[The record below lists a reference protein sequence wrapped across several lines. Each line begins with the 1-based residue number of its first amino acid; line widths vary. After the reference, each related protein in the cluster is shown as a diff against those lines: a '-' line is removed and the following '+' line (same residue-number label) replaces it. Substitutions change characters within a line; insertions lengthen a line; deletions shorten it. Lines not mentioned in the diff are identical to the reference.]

1 MQFCARSYPFSACCR
16 IVVTPAAG
24 AHLHL
29 RAAAAA
35 PATARWMSRGL
46 LATEAGAGPPF
57 RKDTG
62 KLSLWSWAQILSTR
76 VELLFLYV
84 TPRHSLHLFRANS
97 LYSTLEHR
105 LTVWTITYCH
115 LRRKKVMLNI
125 SRMLEGS
132 YWWPCS
138 FRSSSRLPEYSGGAG
153 SSSGAVRREYTADA
167 PVTSSRRYEDP
178 YDRERSSSDYY
189 RRSSPPPPG

>member
-1 MQFCARSYPFSACCR
+1 
-16 IVVTPAAG
+16 
-24 AHLHL
+24 
-29 RAAAAA
+29 
-35 PATARWMSRGL
+35 
-46 LATEAGAGPPF
+46 
-57 RKDTG
+57 
-62 KLSLWSWAQILSTR
+62 
-76 VELLFLYV
+76 
-84 TPRHSLHLFRANS
+84 
-97 LYSTLEHR
+97 
-105 LTVWTITYCH
+105 
-115 LRRKKVMLNI
+115 MLNI

-189 RRSSPPPPG
+189 RRSSPPPPTASAVPAKSTSSAEARYSSSRH